1 MTILGR
7 VGTIALHLTRSSSS
21 EASAAM
27 VAVPAT
33 AAMPK
38 IFEPTIEGSPLKKQ
52 KSESEGAKGAKGKGS
67 PPQMLQAIIQS
78 VTRDYDQIYT
88 LRLRQDDMVKYAAG
102 QYCHM
107 KAPGLETQ
115 GEKSKGSGKG
125 KRAVRHMSF
134 ASSPLE
140 SELVF
145 SMDLSSGSE
154 FKQRISELTPG
165 DSLQFFKVKGQFVL
179 DPEMSDVVFIAGG
192 IGITPIRSLIM
203 DIEKGSKP
211 VSWQL
216 LHIART
222 GHLYQSELETLPAP
236 QVRTNRAGCESA
248 LKNVVAQKPAAH
260 YFISGSDRF
269 VQGLKEQLEQLGVPE
284 TKIRME
290 NFHH

>member
-7 VGTIALHLTRSSSS
+7 VGAIALHLTS
-21 EASAAM
+21 ETSATM

-33 AAMPK
+33 AAMPQLV
-38 IFEPTIEGSPLKKQ
+38 EPMIEESPLKKQ
-52 KSESEGAKGAKGKGS
+52 KNESEGAKGAKGGKGKGT
-67 PPQMLQAIIQS
+67 PPPMLQAIVESI
-78 VTRDYDQIYT
+78 TNDYDKIHT
-88 LRLRQDDMVKYAAG
+88 LRLRQDDIVKYDAG

-107 KAPGLETQ
+107 MTPGIMER
-115 GEKSKGSGKG
+115 SKKT
-125 KRAVRHMSF
+125 VRHMSF

-140 SELVF
+140 PELVF
-145 SMDLSSGSE
+145 SMDFESGSE
-154 FKQRISELTPG
+154 FKHRISDLKPG
-165 DSLQFFKVKGQFVL
+165 DALQFFKVKRQFVL
-179 DPEMSDVVFIAGG
+179 SPEMSDVVFIAGG

-203 DIEKGSKP
+203 DIEKGNKT

-222 GHLYQSELETLPAP
+222 GHLYQSELEILPAP

-269 VQGLKEQLEQLGVPE
+269 VEGLKQQLQQLGVDE